1 MESVPREVERRVR
14 TGALYIVTG
23 GAAHGS
29 ISACARCDISLYTSM
44 FKAHPAAP
52 HHHLASHS
60 LLPRAVQLARTSYV
74 RCMPTLPV
82 RLASFISK
90 SGRRSNDQVVWSI
103 QCSSSSCTARSSQAV
118 GETQWAVVHPC
129 SRCSGACADAEGE

>member
-60 LLPRAVQLARTSYV
+60 LLPRAVQAGTHVV
-74 RCMPTLPV
+74 RALH
-82 RLASFISK
+82 A
-90 SGRRSNDQVVWSI
+90 D
-103 QCSSSSCTARSSQAV
+103 A
-118 GETQWAVVHPC
+118 
-129 SRCSGACADAEGE
+129 ACAPGFIHQQIRQEE

>member
-44 FKAHPAAP
+44 FKAHPAG
-52 HHHLASHS
+52 
-60 LLPRAVQLARTSYV
+60 RT
-74 RCMPTLPV
+74 
-82 RLASFISK
+82 
-90 SGRRSNDQVVWSI
+90 
-103 QCSSSSCTARSSQAV
+103 SSSSRFSLSAP
-118 GETQWAVVHPC
+118 PC
-129 SRCSGACADAEGE
+129 SAAGTHVVRALHADAACAPGFIHQQIRQEE